1 MVPVIQLRPLPFQ
14 LCQITT
20 LLPSQKHE
28 RLTLL
33 HRHALPKIDAACETE
48 KTTKELI
55 KHFSKFKIGEG
66 QEEDDSSSDD
76 NDIPLSQLC
85 MQNVVGNPELKK
97 NQTKKRFQPSQR
109 GAPTTVVSRNAG
121 KTASKE
127 IQKKRKAR
135 AKKAHGR

>member
-66 QEEDDSSSDD
+66 QEEDDSSPDSSS
-76 NDIPLSQLC
+76 NYNIPLSQLY

-97 NQTKKRFQPSQR
+97 NQTKRRKRRFR
-109 GAPTTVVSRNAG
+109 RSRALTNP
-121 KTASKE
+121 
-127 IQKKRKAR
+127 RFD
-135 AKKAHGR
+135 